1 MCLIYRLFI
10 AALDLA
16 GIVCSIQML
25 WNCFKDETK
34 YKFLQKCRSLAIF
47 QCTCQVAILVTNA
60 VQSWPACAFGFESCD
75 VLGRLLVAMNFLL
88 ACTMAAIL
96 IRRVS
101 GFTVDA
107 YGNQELAHSKLK
119 QTAASITGSIIV
131 WYICLS
137 QKFLS
142 MRAVKGILLVVT
154 ITVVILLYAAVL
166 RSNNQDQLTD
176 ASINTLNSTRFSLWG
191 VCQQNKITLFSIA
204 LSLIFLAVL
213 LRALPRSSFS
223 VDFKQNIIFQEVM
236 YSLITR
242 LVVGAALS
250 LTICDLIDSSY
261 EENERNIVAI

>member
-10 AALDLA
+10 AAFDLA

-47 QCTCQVAILVTNA
+47 QCACQVAILVTNA
-60 VQSWPACAFGFESCD
+60 VQSWPGFGFESCD
-75 VLGRLLVAMNFLL
+75 VLGGLLVAMNFLL

-101 GFTVDA
+101 GFNVDA

-119 QTAASITGSIIV
+119 QTAAASITCSIIV

-154 ITVVILLYAAVL
+154 ITFVILLYDAVL
-166 RSNNQDQLTD
+166 RSNSQDQLTH
-176 ASINTLNSTRFSLWG
+176 ASTNTLNSTRFSLWG

-213 LRALPRSSFS
+213 LRALPRPSFS
-223 VDFKQNIIFQEVM
+223 VHFELNIIFQELM

-242 LVVGAALS
+242 LVVGVALS

-261 EENERNIVAI
+261 EENERNIIAI